1 MRWIVYPI
9 IATTAVDV
17 DVVAA
22 PIHAATPIATSGP
35 AAERVAG
42 TERESGRENAG
53 ADIGRWRPVVGR
65 VGWGR
70 PRSIDHGGIVIRN
83 IDRVGLRWRDHDD
96 LLPVL
101 LLRCHGLL
109 LVRRELVVRLRFL
122 T

>member
-17 DVVAA
+17 VDVDVAIDVDVVAA
-22 PIHAATPIATSGP
+22 PIHAAAPIATSGP

-53 ADIGRWRPVVGR
+53 ADIGRRRPVVGR
-65 VGWGR
+65 VGWRR

-83 IDRVGLRWRDHDD
+83 IDRRGLRWAAHAG
-96 LLPVL
+96 
-101 LLRCHGLL
+101 LLR
-109 LVRRELVVRLRFL
+109 
-122 T
+122 